1 MANDYAFK
9 TGTATVLEG
18 QIVPDPATLLPSGA
32 VYVTDAAAPP
42 TTYVTPL
49 VLDHTASTGG
59 LYAWDGTAYI
69 QVAPALS

>member
-18 QIVPDPATLLPSGA
+18 QIVPDPATLLPSGG
-32 VYVTDAAAPP
+32 VYVTDTAAPP

-49 VLDHTASTGG
+49 VLDHTATTGG
-59 LYAWDGTAYI
+59 LYAWDGAAYV
-69 QVAPALS
+69 QVGAALS